1 MSTQARGNFKVESW
15 DEDGYAETGE
25 GGKLTRASVKQR
37 FSGDIQGEGAVE
49 YLMAYRENET
59 AHFVGLQHVAGRL
72 GDRSG
77 EFVLETAGTF
87 DGQVAEGDWKVVPGS
102 GTGDLRGL
110 RGEGGFSAPHGP
122 DATVTLDYDFD

>member
-37 FSGDIQGEGAVE
+37 FTGDIQGEGAVE

>member
-1 MSTQARGNFKVESW
+1 MTAQARGNFKVQSW
-15 DEDGYAETGE
+15 DEDGYAETGD
-25 GGKLTRASVKQR
+25 GGKLTRASVKQK

-49 YLMAYRENET
+49 YLMAYREDKT

-87 DGQVAEGDWKVVPGS
+87 DGQVAKGDWKVVPGS

-122 DATVTLDYDFD
+122 DAAVTLDYDFD